1 MGCVENMNT
10 RAKMCTYTPFIV
22 RNIDLFST
30 KEFADKYARVFRL
43 CGFLCEF
50 ISSHWVTRYTAP
62 IAHEMKKTYD
72 AFMSS
77 AMNEWQNNISQYIL
91 ETICGEST
99 AKNIK
104 NNMECI
110 MNNLGIVLD

>member
-1 MGCVENMNT
+1 M
-10 RAKMCTYTPFIV
+10 
-22 RNIDLFST
+22 
-30 KEFADKYARVFRL
+30 
-43 CGFLCEF
+43 
-50 ISSHWVTRYTAP
+50 RYTAP
-62 IAHEMKKTYD
+62 TAHEMKKTYD

>member
-1 MGCVENMNT
+1 MGCVENMST
-10 RAKMCTYTPFIV
+10 RAKMCTCTPFIV
-22 RNIDLFST
+22 GNIDLFST
-30 KEFADKYARVFRL
+30 KEFAYKYARVFRL
-43 CGFLCEF
+43 CGF
-50 ISSHWVTRYTAP
+50 ISNHWIMRYTYDTFT
-62 IAHEMKKTYD
+62 TYD

-77 AMNEWQNNISQYIL
+77 AMNEWQNNVSQYIL